1 MNVVITFEKTL
12 HNAVQDYSKLSL
24 SSDLKL
30 LNERLNMESYGY
42 CGLNIRVKVDEDI
55 AKLYVQELERR
66 SSRDSEEIEDY
77 VVCDGDEDCTTV
89 MSSPAIVTRKT
100 KDVRKTVSATEKEVT
115 EAMDVAKTVSA
126 TEKEVTEAM
135 DVAKTVSAT
144 EKEVTQAMDVAKT
157 VSSRERVTRKTKDV
171 AKTVSSPARVTRKK
185 KEVGK
190 TLSVTEKEVT
200 EPTDVGKTVSVTE
213 EEVTE
218 PMDVAKTVSSPAR
231 VTRNTEDVGKTVSAT
246 EKEVTDPMDV
256 AKTVSSPARV
266 TRNTKDVGKT
276 VSVTDKEV
284 TEPMDVAKTVSS
296 PARVTRNTK
305 NVGKTVSATEK
316 EVTEPMDVAN
326 TVSSPAR
333 VTRKTKDVG
342 KEKSVTLNHVG
353 QKSEEQE
360 EEEEVDFTLTTA
372 ESKPIPAV
380 TKLCGKRSKIGIIKK
395 NAKKAK
401 KSSPSPKK
409 VSTKEVQPFSICQEL
424 SMPTQDW
431 FEELDLG
438 SSSSD
443 FNTSMPNYMN
453 YPVKDR
459 VDEVMDTFNL
469 KVDGKFFYKSLGD
482 TVHSSYCS
490 MDFFHMLAMSL
501 DDVQC
506 PVVIDTPVS
515 MEINLG
521 VKAKKLSKKSTR
533 YIDET
538 YYRMR
543 SHFQDGEVFLEIGTM
558 LEAAASTYGVAIHV
572 YLEGEVEVEIFDK
585 SPRAKHDKKIVHFIV
600 LKADTMESL
609 FVRLREGPSVETTI
623 HDLHDVDY
631 MTSTAEGDDDDVGL
645 LDDVSQKSAGL
656 AYHAKNVF
664 FDDAQDNEL
673 VSFNND
679 FREYE
684 DFTTCVNAKSMES
697 PEMDLFNKIK
707 NVLKT
712 HDKSSQV
719 AIKSAMHDRQGG
731 HMKYSDLHSLAAPY
745 EWLSNF
751 TMDYYLNVL
760 RNRFTTP
767 TRSVGVFYTDFFQLL
782 LKRRP
787 KGKLKNKFDY
797 YSHFNVY
804 NYAVNHGMGNVLK
817 CDFIITLV
825 NDDGHWMVMVT
836 MPKSARI
843 VCLDSIVDTQKMKQR
858 TARRKKYMN
867 AFEMYLHDE
876 YVKYSQGCL
885 HGIKWEKVSWEPDMK
900 QSQEDSFN
908 CGVYAL
914 LYVETLLNGMIP
926 NDVRRNWLRRYRE
939 MLLLTIVSSRKLYKL
954 ASFVHLA
961 SSHHP

>member
-77 VVCDGDEDCTTV
+77 VVTDGDEDCTTV

-100 KDVRKTVSATEKEVT
+100 KDVR
-115 EAMDVAKTVSA
+115 KTVSA

-200 EPTDVGKTVSVTE
+200 EPMDVGKTVSVTE

-231 VTRNTEDVGKTVSAT
+231 VTRNTKDVGKTVSATEKEVTEPMDVAKTVSATEKEVTQAMDVAKTVSATDKEVTEPMDVAKTVSSPVRVTRNRKDVGKTVSAT

-266 TRNTKDVGKT
+266 TRNRKDVGKT
-276 VSVTDKEV
+276 VSATEKEV

-342 KEKSVTLNHVG
+342 K
-353 QKSEEQE
+353 
-360 EEEEVDFTLTTA
+360 
-372 ESKPIPAV
+372 
-380 TKLCGKRSKIGIIKK
+380 
-395 NAKKAK
+395 
-401 KSSPSPKK
+401 
-409 VSTKEVQPFSICQEL
+409 
-424 SMPTQDW
+424 
-431 FEELDLG
+431 
-438 SSSSD
+438 
-443 FNTSMPNYMN
+443 
-453 YPVKDR
+453 DR

-506 PVVIDTPVS
+506 PVVIDTPVT

-939 MLLLTIVSSRKLYKL
+939 MLLLTIVSSRKLYK
-954 ASFVHLA
+954 
-961 SSHHP
+961 